1 MPKTDPFPATVK
13 ISIFSDDFPEREHF
27 RDLLLNKSI
36 FLLGGISPRLY
47 NIFFKIR
54 MFCKIKSNVSVYHTE
69 AVTFLTKFVI

>member
-27 RDLLLNKSI
+27 RDLLPNKSI

-47 NIFFKIR
+47 NIFF
-54 MFCKIKSNVSVYHTE
+54 FKSECFAKLNQMSQYITLRQLP
-69 AVTFLTKFVI
+69 F